1 MPDAATRYGVPASA
15 TDDERRQ
22 AILDGQIGVLE
33 EETVFLPGEL
43 VGVNFLQPDVSGI
56 GASLSQVAEMKEA
69 IQTLTGLPS
78 LTGTSVPSGEA
89 LKRVF
94 LHFYAESAAMQTDV
108 TNAFSSPAWSGRD
121 LGARIRSNG
130 VLG

>member
-1 MPDAATRYGVPASA
+1 M
-15 TDDERRQ
+15 
-22 AILDGQIGVLE
+22 
-33 EETVFLPGEL
+33 
-43 VGVNFLQPDVSGI
+43 SGI

-108 TNAFSSPAWSGRD
+108 TDAFSQLLGVDVIWEHVFDQMEFSDEGANQPAQEAVD
-121 LGARIRSNG
+121 EPTE
-130 VLG
+130 